1 MQTPMQFTSE
11 QQAAL
16 ALDRH
21 LAVTAN
27 AGSGKTSVL
36 TQRFIS
42 ILLDKNT
49 DLRHV
54 VAITFTTKAAAEM
67 RRKVRE
73 ELVRRK
79 REGSDVAR
87 LTELTRTIG
96 SARISTIHSFCASI
110 LRRYADEAGIDTDV
124 RDIPEREAYALKRDA
139 VSKAIRSWLHNDP
152 LRKVRALQLFDE
164 LSIDTI
170 ESIVQRLTT
179 TSERRSALRAWFDQ
193 APSITNLA
201 EQRLNIVRSMILE
214 YTQSCVNAAATMAVQ
229 MLHDESE
236 KKARDYVVAI
246 TGLRAQL
253 HTALLHDAPAL
264 AQSAFDVLN
273 VAYKLDG
280 QPKKKPTWCQQLR
293 ALPSGASIKRLRQ
306 FASFTS
312 NDNDEL
318 QLHFAQTLLEMS
330 ELAATYYEASKRE
343 RGGMDFD
350 DMMVRARDLL
360 LNPSVSADVRKN
372 IHFLMID
379 EFQDTNPLQY
389 EVVRLLVPDLDP
401 TRVDEHVPNLF
412 LVGDA
417 KQSIYGFR
425 DADVRIF
432 DRACDEIDVA
442 NARKGLPSGR
452 IILRHSFRM
461 APPLAT
467 AVNRI
472 CEACFTRQSD
482 FDVAYEPLIAGRD
495 MLGTNSLGS
504 MHMLFTNRTTSKHMG
519 EAAHV
524 SNMICKILNGNVKDI
539 VASPGDI
546 AILTRTA
553 SFFDDLGKALREAGV
568 PFQVH
573 GGRAFFSRPEVAD
586 VRALLTFSS
595 DPSDDLALAT
605 LLRSPLCCWTDA
617 DILKARQRSNGSL
630 WSGVEVGATRT
641 LLARCI
647 EDVHVL
653 QPSIFLRRALA
664 EAAWYATVATDPRCE
679 QIITNVEKVIDILR
693 DEDARGMPTLRDMIA
708 AISVPA
714 TADREA
720 EGSFEADASAVQIM
734 TLHAA
739 KGLEFPVVIL
749 AGINNKGGMGSTDLW
764 TDQLGLTLSLP
775 KFDFAPT
782 SPLTA
787 FERLPNAVHSMNS
800 IIDDEKGEA
809 EDKRLLYVGLTR
821 AKDHCIVSLPY
832 TLTKTGVGTSN
843 GIGALLMHMLEEQEV
858 RLHIEPPTERIMGSI
873 LPWYDT
879 DELQTYHVT
888 ATTASDVISLDAPID
903 ARPGVDII
911 YVTDLLDQR
920 ALEDHAS
927 DAGDADRG
935 TTFGTIVHTFLQRTV
950 PRSAAH
956 LDIEETFRVLRVDP
970 LIQAELGLHAEQEV
984 RRVLAAAHV
993 RDHAHALSE
1002 ASYEQTIASE
1012 IDGTVVL
1019 GTMDVLLHTSAS
1031 SVEVWDWK
1039 TTSVATAADREAA
1052 AHAYRSQLCAYAWM
1066 CFQANPELQRVTGK
1080 ILFTRYASNADASWI
1095 HVLEWTREDL
1105 DNMRSEIL
1113 RAIDRTV
1120 ERRIR
1125 RSGLL

>member
-1 MQTPMQFTSE
+1 MQFTSE

-42 ILLDKNT
+42 ILLDNNT

-79 REGSDVAR
+79 HEGSDLAR

-96 SARISTIHSFCASI
+96 SSRISTIHSFCASL
-110 LRRYADEAGIDTDV
+110 LRRYAHEAGIDTDV
-124 RDIPEREAYALKRDA
+124 RDITEREAYVLKRDA
-139 VSKAIRSWLHNDP
+139 VSKAIRSWLHDEP
-152 LRKVRALQLFDE
+152 QRRIRALQLFDE
-164 LSIDTI
+164 ISIDAV
-170 ESIVQRLTT
+170 EGIVQRLTA

-193 APSITNLA
+193 TPSITNLA
-201 EQRLNIVRSMILE
+201 EQRLSIVQTMILE
-214 YTQSCVNAAATMAVQ
+214 CTQSCVNAAAAMAVRL
-229 MLHDESE
+229 LHDEPE
-236 KKARDYVVAI
+236 KKARDYVSAI
-246 TGLRAQL
+246 TSLRAQL
-253 HTALLHDAPAL
+253 NTASYLDATAL

-273 VAYKLDG
+273 VPYTLEG
-280 QPKKKPTWCQQLR
+280 LPKKKPSWCQLLHALPPSTTVRQLR
-293 ALPSGASIKRLRQ
+293 T

-312 NDNDEL
+312 NENDEQ
-318 QLHFAQTLLEMS
+318 QLRFAQTLLEMS
-330 ELAATYYEASKRE
+330 ELAALHYEAAKRE

-350 DMMVRARDLL
+350 DMMTRARDLL
-360 LNPSVSADVRKN
+360 LIPSVAADVRKN

-401 TRVDEHVPNLF
+401 TRVEEHVPNLF

-452 IILRHSFRM
+452 ITLRHSFRM

-472 CEACFTRQSD
+472 CEDCFTQQSD
-482 FDVAYEPLIAGRD
+482 FDVVYEPLVAGRD
-495 MLGTNSLGS
+495 MSGTNNLGT
-504 MHMLFTNRTTSKHMG
+504 MHMLFTDRTTSKHMG
-519 EAAHV
+519 EATHV
-524 SNMICKILNGNVKDI
+524 SNMICKILNGAVENI
-539 VASPGDI
+539 VARPGDI

-553 SFFDDLGKALREAGV
+553 SFFEDLGTALREAGV

-586 VRALLTFSS
+586 IRALLTFAS
-595 DPSDDLALAT
+595 DPSDDVALAT
-605 LLRSPLCCWTDA
+605 LLRSPICCWTDA
-617 DILKARQRSNGSL
+617 DILKAMQRSTDSL
-630 WSGVEVGATRT
+630 WSGVEDGSTRT
-641 LLARCI
+641 LLARCV
-647 EDVHVL
+647 EDIHVL
-653 QPSIFLRRALA
+653 QPSVFVRRALE

-679 QIITNVEKVIDILR
+679 QIITNVEKVLAILR
-693 DEDARGMPTLRDMIA
+693 DEAARGIPTLRDMIA
-708 AISVPA
+708 AIAVPA

-720 EGSFEADASAVQIM
+720 EGTFEADASAVQIM

-749 AGINNKGGMGSTDLW
+749 AGINNKGGMGSTDVW
-764 TDQLGLTLSLP
+764 TDSLGLTLSLP
-775 KFDFAPT
+775 KFDFDPT
-782 SPLTA
+782 SPLKA
-787 FERLPNAVHSMNS
+787 HERLPNAVHSMNS
-800 IIDDEKGEA
+800 IVDDEKGEA

-821 AKDHCIVSLPY
+821 AKDHCVVSLPY
-832 TLTKTGVGTSN
+832 TRTKAGIGTSY
-843 GIGALLMHMLEEQEV
+843 GIGALLMNMLEGQGI
-858 RLHIEPPTERIMGSI
+858 RLDLEPPTDRIMGSI
-873 LPWYDT
+873 QPWYDT
-879 DELQTYHVT
+879 DEQQTFQRI
-888 ATTASDVISLDAPID
+888 ATTPTDVISLDAPID

-927 DAGDADRG
+927 DVGDADRG
-935 TTFGTIVHTFLQRTV
+935 AAFGTIVHAFLQRTV

-956 LDIEETFRVLRVDP
+956 LDIEETFRVLRADP
-970 LIQAELGLHAEQEV
+970 LIQVEVGLHAEQEV
-984 RRVLAAAHV
+984 RRVLASAHV

-1019 GTMDVLLHTSAS
+1019 GTMDVRLHTSAT

-1039 TTSVATAADREAA
+1039 TTSVATVADREAA

-1080 ILFTRYASNADASWI
+1080 ILFTRYASNADDSWI
-1095 HVLEWTREDL
+1095 HTLEWKREDL
-1105 DNMRSEIL
+1105 GDMRSEIL

-1120 ERRIR
+1120 ERRMR

>member
-1 MQTPMQFTSE
+1 MQFTTE

-73 ELVRRK
+73 ELIRRK

-110 LRRYADEAGIDTDV
+110 LRRYASEAGIDTDV
-124 RDIPEREAYALKRDA
+124 RDIPEREAYVLQRDA
-139 VSKAIRSWLHNDP
+139 VSKAIRSWLHDNP
-152 LRKVRALQLFDE
+152 LRKIRALQLFDE
-164 LSIDTI
+164 LSIDAI
-170 ESIVQRLTT
+170 EGIVQRLTS
-179 TSERRSALRAWFDQ
+179 TSERRSALRAWFDIT
-193 APSITNLA
+193 PSISNLA
-201 EQRLNIVRSMILE
+201 ERRRNIVQSMILE
-214 YTQSCVNAAATMAVQ
+214 YTQSSVNAAAAMAVQ
-229 MLHDESE
+229 LLHNESE
-236 KKARDYVVAI
+236 MKARDYISAI
-246 TGLRAQL
+246 TGLRAEL
-253 HTALLHDAPAL
+253 STANHLDATAL

-273 VAYKLDG
+273 VAYTLKG
-280 QPKKKPTWCQQLR
+280 QPKKRPTWCQQLH
-293 ALPSGASIKRLRQ
+293 ALPSIVSIKRLRQ
-306 FASFTS
+306 FTTFTS
-312 NDNDEL
+312 NGNDEV

-330 ELAATYYEASKRE
+330 ELAASYYEASKRE

-360 LNPSVSADVRKN
+360 LNPIVSADVRKN

-401 TRVDEHVPNLF
+401 SRVDEHVPNLF

-442 NARKGLPSGR
+442 NARKGLPTGK
-452 IILRHSFRM
+452 ITLRHSFRM

-472 CEACFTRQSD
+472 CEACFTRNSE
-482 FDVAYEPLIAGRD
+482 FDVSYEPLVAGRD
-495 MLGTNSLGS
+495 TSDAPSLGT
-504 MHMLFTNRTTSKHMG
+504 MHMLFTDRTTSKHMG
-519 EAAHV
+519 EATHI
-524 SNMICKILNGNVKDI
+524 SNMICKILNGTVENI
-539 VASPGDI
+539 VAHPGDI

-553 SFFDDLGKALREAGV
+553 SFFEDLGTALREAGI

-586 VRALLTFSS
+586 VRALFRFSS

-617 DILKARQRSNGSL
+617 DILKAMQHSKGSL
-630 WSGVEVGATRT
+630 WSGVQDGATRT

-653 QPSIFLRRALA
+653 QPSVFLRRALE

-679 QIITNVEKVIDILR
+679 QIITNVEKVLGILR
-693 DEDARGMPTLRDMIA
+693 DEGARGMPTLRDMIA

-775 KFDFAPT
+775 KFDFVPT
-782 SPLTA
+782 SPLKTL
-787 FERLPNAVHSMNS
+787 ERLPNAVHSMNS
-800 IIDDEKGEA
+800 IINDEKGEA

-821 AKDHCIVSLPY
+821 AKDHCIVSVPY
-832 TLTKTGVGTSN
+832 TLTKTGVGASN
-843 GIGALLMHMLEEQEV
+843 GIGALLMNMLEEHGV
-858 RLHIEPPTERIMGSI
+858 NLNSEPPTDRFMGSI
-873 LPWYDT
+873 QPWYDS
-879 DELQTYHVT
+879 DDLQTFHGS
-888 ATTASDVISLDAPID
+888 ATTPTNVVSLDAPIN

-935 TTFGTIVHTFLQRTV
+935 ATFGTIVHAFLQRTV

-956 LDIEETFRVLRVDP
+956 LDVDETFRVLRGDP
-970 LIQAELGLHAEQEV
+970 LMQADLGLHAEQEV
-984 RRVLAAAHV
+984 RRVLASAHV

-1012 IDGTVVL
+1012 LDGTVVL
-1019 GTMDVLLHTSAS
+1019 GTMDVRLQTSAS

-1039 TTSVATAADREAA
+1039 TTSVATTADREAA

-1095 HVLEWTREDL
+1095 HTLEWKREDIGH
-1105 DNMRSEIL
+1105 MRSEIL

-1120 ERRIR
+1120 ERRMR